1 MTAPIYEIV
10 EIDEGEYALQR
21 TDTEEEPVV
30 IVRFSAQAMEFLN
43 SAQGEI
49 AKTMIEAG
57 IQRVENIVEDF
68 EMGRESS
75 ERTLH

>member
-1 MTAPIYEIV
+1 MTTPLYEIV
-10 EIDEGEYALQR
+10 EIEEGEYALQR
-21 TDTEEEPVV
+21 TDAEEEPVV

-49 AKTMIEAG
+49 AKAMIEAG

-68 EMGRESS
+68 ELERESNQ
-75 ERTLH
+75 RILH